1 MSHSAQG
8 IKSSV
13 AVIVALGLA
22 STVVLLPPGEAQAAS
37 YRYWSYWTGAGGSWD
52 FSAVG
57 AGSRIPKDGDV
68 EGWRFAASG
77 VDGDDPPRT
86 PSAFA
91 DICTGPASDSDSKRI
106 ALVVDPGE
114 SGDAPSG
121 ESPPGA
127 WATCVEVSAE
137 ATGYDVLR
145 AAAQVRTD
153 RGLICAIN
161 DYPARE
167 CAVAVENDAAVS
179 PAVETR
185 SPEAPTDGTATDLT
199 TEPATNPA
207 TEPAPGP
214 ATPGQENAATATGG
228 ASPSEAAP
236 AATSPMP
243 TPTAT
248 GSSTGTAAT
257 ASSPASTATPS
268 ISVSL
273 ITAPATGDGSKGGGG
288 STAGVLV
295 ALVLAGI
302 GVLGAAALLRSRR
315 GES

>member
-8 IKSSV
+8 IRSSV

-22 STVVLLPPGEAQAAS
+22 STVGLLPPGEAQAAS

-153 RGLICAIN
+153 RGLIGAIN

-167 CAVAVENDAAVS
+167 CAVAVETDATVS
-179 PAVETR
+179 PAAETR
-185 SPEAPTDGTATDLT
+185 SPEAPTDGTATELT
-199 TEPATNPA
+199 TNPA

>member
-8 IKSSV
+8 IRSSV

-114 SGDAPSG
+114 PGDAPSG

-167 CAVAVENDAAVS
+167 CAVAVETDATVS
-179 PAVETR
+179 PAAETR
-185 SPEAPTDGTATDLT
+185 SPEAPTDGTATELT
-199 TEPATNPA
+199 TEPA

-228 ASPSEAAP
+228 ASPSEAPP